1 MTQIAITPKAC
12 IPRKFF
18 ENRLL
23 FFFFFQNE
31 KAKQPKSLI
40 NSHVLLEN
48 KQ

>member
-1 MTQIAITPKAC
+1 MTPIAITPKAC

-18 ENRLL
+18 ENRFL
-23 FFFFFQNE
+23 FFKIE